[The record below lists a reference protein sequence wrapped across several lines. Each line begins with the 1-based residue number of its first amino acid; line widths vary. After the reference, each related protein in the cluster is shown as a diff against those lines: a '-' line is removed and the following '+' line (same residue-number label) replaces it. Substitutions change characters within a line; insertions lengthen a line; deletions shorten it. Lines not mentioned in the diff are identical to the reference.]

1 MNVDTADSNQPTD
14 SPPLARAHDFSVR
27 HETLARIR
35 AGHQVI
41 LDELKPT
48 KAQISRGL
56 ELHYNSF
63 VADVQGSVQMSST
76 HGISGDRLQADLEP
90 FRKELSKQDLDP
102 DEFRRSLDAIHF
114 KWKTFESAFDQQ
126 WLVESQ
132 ALYKIAGVHLG
143 TSDVAGP
150 EENTFAAALDRVSR
164 INFVYDRRDD
174 LMRVSGVEDIEKGL
188 RSGKPSV
195 LFHLAGVGCFAEAE
209 DPLTNLDLFYALG
222 VRMSQLTYI
231 QNNAL
236 CCSYLQEHDTGL
248 TPLGKKI
255 VRRMNELGIMVDLA
269 HSGDQSSF
277 DIIEASTK
285 PVMISHTGCRAV
297 YDDASNRG
305 YLEKVFA
312 QPYARGLTAPER
324 WCSRNASD
332 EILRAVA
339 EKGGLVALYSIDY
352 MLGTGPE
359 SFHTWYR
366 HLEHA
371 IGVAGIDHVAI
382 GTDRTF
388 FPGWQPGPL
397 DWTNWPYWTVGLVCK
412 GLSDEDIQKIIGG
425 NYLRYARQVLDKR
438 PWGAFM

>member
-1 MNVDTADSNQPTD
+1 MASLGTGCGQ
-14 SPPLARAHDFSVR
+14 
-27 HETLARIR
+27 TLNHFA
-35 AGHQVI
+35 
-41 LDELKPT
+41 KNFP
-48 KAQISRGL
+48 
-56 ELHYNSF
+56 
-63 VADVQGSVQMSST
+63 ST
-76 HGISGDRLQADLEP
+76 
-90 FRKELSKQDLDP
+90 DLDP
-102 DEFRRSLDAIHF
+102 EEFQRRLDAIHF
-114 KWKTFESAFDQQ
+114 KWKTFESAFDNQ
-126 WLVESQ
+126 WLEESQ

-195 LFHLAGVGCFAEAE
+195 MFHLAGVGCFAEAE

-248 TPLGKKI
+248 TPLGKKV

-277 DIIEASTK
+277 DIIEASAE

-305 YLEKVFA
+305 YIEKVFA
-312 QPYARGLTAPER
+312 QPYARGLTAPEQMVQPQRERRDHQRLWPRRAGLSRCTLSTTCSAQVRNPFIPGIATWSTRLALSASTMLPLAPIGPSFPAGNPDR
-324 WCSRNASD
+324 WTGR
-332 EILRAVA
+332 
-339 EKGGLVALYSIDY
+339 
-352 MLGTGPE
+352 TGP
-359 SFHTWYR
+359 
-366 HLEHA
+366 
-371 IGVAGIDHVAI
+371 IGPSA
-382 GTDRTF
+382 
-388 FPGWQPGPL
+388 
-397 DWTNWPYWTVGLVCK
+397 
-412 GLSDEDIQKIIGG
+412 
-425 NYLRYARQVLDKR
+425 
-438 PWGAFM
+438 